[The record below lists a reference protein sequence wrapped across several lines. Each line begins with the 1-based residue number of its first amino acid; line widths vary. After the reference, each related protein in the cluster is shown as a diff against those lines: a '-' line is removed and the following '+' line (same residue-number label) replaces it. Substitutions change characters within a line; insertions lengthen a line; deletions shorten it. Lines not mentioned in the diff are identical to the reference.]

1 MQSICAPCH
10 RHKGSKTSFGKIVQ
24 LAKARRVD
32 TVARLLSQLCPHKSI
47 LGANHGLKNVG
58 LENMAINSTHFQW
71 PDLDDFCAT
80 VFATTPSRFEV
91 SGTRLNTGDSFK
103 WKQRLENK
111 STSQSPIGA
120 TIPRWF
126 SAKHEAGEVVEPY
139 SQACLDGDW
148 EQIHLD
154 WTFSVVATPSRSASL
169 FRSQFC
175 SYMQR
180 TSASTAYFS
189 SKVTNNGD

>member
-1 MQSICAPCH
+1 MQVSTYEMERI
-10 RHKGSKTSFGKIVQ
+10 Q
-24 LAKARRVD
+24 LANSTRKILAHALIQEGRKLSRLQEEILGRRFAWSRWSSV
-32 TVARLLSQLCPHKSI
+32 LLLATTFVSFDRFRNPHKRWRF
-47 LGANHGLKNVG
+47 
-58 LENMAINSTHFQW
+58 FQMEKR
-71 PDLDDFCAT
+71 T
-80 VFATTPSRFEV
+80 
-91 SGTRLNTGDSFK
+91 
-103 WKQRLENK
+103 ENK
-111 STSQSPIGA
+111 RHISAHQPLTSQSPIGA
-120 TIPRWF
+120 TIPPSPPDFPSCAFREWF

-180 TSASTAYFS
+180 TSALTAYFS